1 MQPQRFLRS
10 NVWALCGLTLLLTL
24 FAVLAQPALA
34 ALIWQPQTV
43 DNGGYVGEYAS
54 LALDSAGNPVMSYYD
69 LTNGN
74 LKLIR
79 CSNPACSSKSTVTV
93 DGNTN
98 DVGRYSALVLDS
110 AGNPVISYHDI
121 TNRTLKLVKC
131 GNATCTSGNSFQTVD
146 SALNVGWYTALA
158 LDSAGNPVISYWDFG
173 NGDLRVAKC
182 SNPTCTGSK
191 TIRLV
196 DATGAV
202 GEYTALALN
211 SSGNPIISYYDAT
224 RGELKLVYCGD
235 ATCTSGN
242 SFRAMDGIGMANVGQ
257 HTALKLDSSGNPV
270 ISYYDVDNGD
280 LKLARCGNVTCT
292 SGNSFQ
298 TVDSA
303 GNVGLYTALAL
314 TSGGNPVISYYDI
327 TNRDLKVV
335 RCGNVTC
342 TAGNIVEVVDST
354 GDVGWGTA
362 LKVEGSG
369 NPVVTYFDSTNSDL
383 KLARL
388 VDPALPTPTPIPP
401 TPTPTPVIQ
410 TVTTGGES
418 SLALDS
424 SGRIFISYF
433 DGTTQDLRLVRC
445 GNATCSLGNT
455 VATVDSVG
463 DVGRF
468 SSLEMNS
475 QGYPVISYYDSTNG
489 NLKLAR
495 CGNATCTSG
504 NTIATVDSTGNVGM
518 STSLS
523 LDGSGN
529 PVISYSDNTNRD
541 LKLARCGNATCTAGG
556 AIATVDG
563 LGVIVGTDNA
573 LALDRYGNP
582 VISYF
587 DGLNG
592 DLRMVACGNSACTAA
607 NNIQIVDSAGFVGM
621 FTSLA
626 LDSGGNPVISYYDDT
641 NGALK
646 LLHCGNAACL
656 VELPCGFEACDGGN
670 SFSIVDAG
678 VLGKYTSLALNSSGN
693 PVISYYDRGNYN
705 LKVVFCGNSTCN
717 ADNTIRTVDSA
728 GDVGMY
734 TALRLDSSGNA
745 IISYHDFT
753 NQRLKLARVLA
764 PGGVAASAASAII
777 VSEVVLTQPLTTTE
791 VAPVPAVVETT
802 APNTTGQNQRLFLPL
817 VANNGTMGAS
827 DSVGAGGTGAP
838 ISEAATQSAAVTA
851 TVATTLTL
859 TGADPNAGVPS
870 EPVTTT
876 ATAPV
881 ITTSAPVSVP
891 MLVETA
897 PIVTESVSASAPV
910 SAPVVVESVPVITEI
925 VPVSIPVVVEAAP
938 VITESVPVSVPT
950 AVEAAPAVTETLL
963 LTTTQAITTDAA
975 AATANPLAGTAL
987 GNQSGLVVLALV
999 GLAVVGSLLWQR
1011 RRSSVGR

>member
-1 MQPQRFLRS
+1 
-10 NVWALCGLTLLLTL
+10 
-24 FAVLAQPALA
+24 
-34 ALIWQPQTV
+34 
-43 DNGGYVGEYAS
+43 
-54 LALDSAGNPVMSYYD
+54 
-69 LTNGN
+69 
-74 LKLIR
+74 
-79 CSNPACSSKSTVTV
+79 
-93 DGNTN
+93 
-98 DVGRYSALVLDS
+98 
-110 AGNPVISYHDI
+110 
-121 TNRTLKLVKC
+121 
-131 GNATCTSGNSFQTVD
+131 
-146 SALNVGWYTALA
+146 
-158 LDSAGNPVISYWDFG
+158 
-173 NGDLRVAKC
+173 
-182 SNPTCTGSK
+182 
-191 TIRLV
+191 
-196 DATGAV
+196 
-202 GEYTALALN
+202 
-211 SSGNPIISYYDAT
+211 
-224 RGELKLVYCGD
+224 
-235 ATCTSGN
+235 
-242 SFRAMDGIGMANVGQ
+242 
-257 HTALKLDSSGNPV
+257 
-270 ISYYDVDNGD
+270 
-280 LKLARCGNVTCT
+280 
-292 SGNSFQ
+292 
-298 TVDSA
+298 
-303 GNVGLYTALAL
+303 
-314 TSGGNPVISYYDI
+314 
-327 TNRDLKVV
+327 
-335 RCGNVTC
+335 
-342 TAGNIVEVVDST
+342 
-354 GDVGWGTA
+354 
-362 LKVEGSG
+362 
-369 NPVVTYFDSTNSDL
+369 
-383 KLARL
+383 
-388 VDPALPTPTPIPP
+388 
-401 TPTPTPVIQ
+401 
-410 TVTTGGES
+410 
-418 SLALDS
+418 
-424 SGRIFISYF
+424 
-433 DGTTQDLRLVRC
+433 
-445 GNATCSLGNT
+445 
-455 VATVDSVG
+455 VDSVG

-999 GLAVVGSLLWQR
+999 GLAVAGSLLWQR
-1011 RRSSVGR
+1011 RRAGR